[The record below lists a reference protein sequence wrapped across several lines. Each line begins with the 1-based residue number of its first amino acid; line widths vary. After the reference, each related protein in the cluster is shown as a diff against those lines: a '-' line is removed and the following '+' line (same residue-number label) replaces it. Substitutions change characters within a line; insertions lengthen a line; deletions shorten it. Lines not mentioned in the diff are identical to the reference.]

1 MKPIRYSDH
10 ARLQM
15 VLRGATEEEVAM
27 SIRTGKWGAAKMGKF
42 QSRHQFDFNRVSLT
56 NQKYYKY
63 KTVESTLTLHKK
75 GGKCAYKPLQLRII
89 LLFMGNIRWH
99 LMWPLDFS

>member
-15 VLRGATEEEVAM
+15 VLRGVTEEEVAM
-27 SIRTGKWGAAKMGKF
+27 SIRTGKCGVAKMGKL

-63 KTVESTLTLHKK
+63 KTVESIFADEPNEIVVITVK
-75 GGKCAYKPLQLRII
+75 AYYSNEEVKP
-89 LLFMGNIRWH
+89 
-99 LMWPLDFS
+99 

>member
-1 MKPIRYSDH
+1 MKPIRFSDH

-15 VLRGATEEEVAM
+15 FLRSASEEEVTKT
-27 SIRTGKWGAAKMGKF
+27 IRTGKWETAKMGKF

-63 KTVESTLTLHKK
+63 KMVESIFADEPNEIVVITVKVYYSNE
-75 GGKCAYKPLQLRII
+75 GVKP
-89 LLFMGNIRWH
+89 
-99 LMWPLDFS
+99 

>member
-1 MKPIRYSDH
+1 MKPIRCSDH

-27 SIRTGKWGAAKMGKF
+27 SIRTDKWGAAKMGKF

-63 KTVESTLTLHKK
+63 KTVESIFADEPNEIVVITVKV
-75 GGKCAYKPLQLRII
+75 YYSNEEVKP
-89 LLFMGNIRWH
+89 
-99 LMWPLDFS
+99 

>member
-1 MKPIRYSDH
+1 VKPIRCSDH

-15 VLRGATEEEVAM
+15 VLRGATEEEVTM
-27 SIRTGKWGAAKMGKF
+27 SIRTDKWGTAKMGKF

-63 KTVESTLTLHKK
+63 KTVESIFADEPNEIVVITVKV
-75 GGKCAYKPLQLRII
+75 YYSNEEVKP
-89 LLFMGNIRWH
+89 
-99 LMWPLDFS
+99 

>member
-1 MKPIRYSDH
+1 MKPIRCSDH

-27 SIRTGKWGAAKMGKF
+27 SIRTGKCGAAKMGKF

-63 KTVESTLTLHKK
+63 KTVESIFADEPNEIVVITVKV
-75 GGKCAYKPLQLRII
+75 YYSNEEVKP
-89 LLFMGNIRWH
+89 
-99 LMWPLDFS
+99 

>member
-27 SIRTGKWGAAKMGKF
+27 AIKTGGWEAAKMGK
-42 QSRHQFDFNRVSLT
+42 SRSKYKFGFNRVSLT

-63 KTVESTLTLHKK
+63 KTVEPIFTD
-75 GGKCAYKPLQLRII
+75 KPNELVVITVKVYYS
-89 LLFMGNIRWH
+89 NEEVK
-99 LMWPLDFS
+99 P

>member
-27 SIRTGKWGAAKMGKF
+27 AISAGEWESGKMGK
-42 QSRHQFDFNRVSLT
+42 SRSKYRFDFNRVSLT
-56 NQKYYKY
+56 NQEFYKY
-63 KTVESTLTLHKK
+63 KTVEPIFADEPNELVVITVKV
-75 GGKCAYKPLQLRII
+75 YYFNEEVRP
-89 LLFMGNIRWH
+89 
-99 LMWPLDFS
+99 

>member
-15 VLRGATEEEVAM
+15 VLRGATEEEVAL
-27 SIRTGKWGAAKMGKF
+27 SIRTGKWGAAKMGKL
-42 QSRHQFDFNRVSLT
+42 QSRHRFDFNRVSLT

-63 KTVESTLTLHKK
+63 KTVESIFADEPNEIVVITVKV
-75 GGKCAYKPLQLRII
+75 YYSNEEVKP
-89 LLFMGNIRWH
+89 
-99 LMWPLDFS
+99 

>member
-27 SIRTGKWGAAKMGKF
+27 SITTGKCGVAKMGKF

-63 KTVESTLTLHKK
+63 KTVESVFADEPNEIVVITVKVYYSNEE
-75 GGKCAYKPLQLRII
+75 AKP
-89 LLFMGNIRWH
+89 
-99 LMWPLDFS
+99 

>member
-27 SIRTGKWGAAKMGKF
+27 AISAGEWEAGKMGK
-42 QSRHQFDFNRVSLT
+42 SRSKYRFDFNRVSLT
-56 NQKYYKY
+56 NQKFYKY
-63 KTVESTLTLHKK
+63 KTVEPIFADEPNELVVITVKV
-75 GGKCAYKPLQLRII
+75 YYFNEEVRP
-89 LLFMGNIRWH
+89 
-99 LMWPLDFS
+99 

>member
-1 MKPIRYSDH
+1 MKPIRFSDH

-27 SIRTGKWGAAKMGKF
+27 SIRTGKWGAAKMRKF
-42 QSRHQFDFNRVSLT
+42 QLRHQFDFNRVSLT

-63 KTVESTLTLHKK
+63 KTVESIFADEPNEIVVITVKV
-75 GGKCAYKPLQLRII
+75 YYSNEEVKP
-89 LLFMGNIRWH
+89 
-99 LMWPLDFS
+99 